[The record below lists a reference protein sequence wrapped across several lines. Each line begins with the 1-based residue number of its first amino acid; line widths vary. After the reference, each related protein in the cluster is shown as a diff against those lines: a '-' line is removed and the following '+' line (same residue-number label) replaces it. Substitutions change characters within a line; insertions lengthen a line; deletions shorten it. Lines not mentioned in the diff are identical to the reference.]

1 MQDFHPANSIKPSSF
16 KDEHGLDEESLIA
29 IQSTL
34 GVLSSLSSSGMFSF
48 SPTSFTLLPSSSN
61 IQSSPPPRAL
71 DFLRSLLLST
81 TQSAI
86 SNSSSSYLAGSSNE
100 SDDYG
105 DVAIYL
111 CPSSSAPP
119 SFGKEGSEKEILSLM
134 DLGDLTKKE
143 NLSIQ
148 PYSIPKTSHSQFVDQ
163 LEDKYA
169 FRVEGARAS
178 DGGTVLFVLVGQ
190 YESDWVGLVGL
201 GVWT

>member
-1 MQDFHPANSIKPSSF
+1 MAGFHPANSIKPSSF

-34 GVLSSLSSSGMFSF
+34 GVLSSLSSSGDSFAF
-48 SPTSFTLLPSSSN
+48 SPSSFTLLSSSSN
-61 IQSSPPPRAL
+61 IQSSPPSKAL
-71 DFLRSLLLST
+71 SFLRSLLLST
-81 TQSAI
+81 TQSAT
-86 SNSSSSYLAGSSNE
+86 SNSSSSYLAGPSNE

-111 CPSSSAPP
+111 CPSSSSSP
-119 SFGKEGSEKEILSLM
+119 SLGKEGSEKDILSLM
-134 DLGDLTKKE
+134 GLGDLTKKE
-143 NLSIQ
+143 SLSIK

-169 FRVEGARAS
+169 FRVEGAS
-178 DGGTVLFVLVGQ
+178 EGGTVLFVLVGR

>member
-1 MQDFHPANSIKPSSF
+1 MADFHPANSIKPSSF

-34 GVLSSLSSSGMFSF
+34 GVLSSLSSSGDSFAF
-48 SPTSFTLLPSSSN
+48 SPSSFTLLSSSSN
-61 IQSSPPPRAL
+61 IQSSPPSKAL
-71 DFLRSLLLST
+71 SFLRSLLLST
-81 TQSAI
+81 TQSAT
-86 SNSSSSYLAGSSNE
+86 SNSSSSYLAGPSNE

-111 CPSSSAPP
+111 CPSSSSSP
-119 SFGKEGSEKEILSLM
+119 SLGKEGSEKDILSLM
-134 DLGDLTKKE
+134 GLGDLTKKE
-143 NLSIQ
+143 SLSIK

-169 FRVEGARAS
+169 FRVEGAS
-178 DGGTVLFVLVGQ
+178 EGGTVLFVLVGR

>member
-1 MQDFHPANSIKPSSF
+1 MAAFHPANSIKPSSF

-34 GVLSSLSSSGMFSF
+34 GVLSSLSSSGESFTF
-48 SPTSFTLLPSSSN
+48 SPTSFTLLPASSN
-61 IQSSPPPRAL
+61 IQSSPPPKAL

-86 SNSSSSYLAGSSNE
+86 SNSSSSYLAGPSNE

-111 CPSSSAPP
+111 CPSSSSP
-119 SFGKEGSEKEILSLM
+119 SLGKEGSEKDILSLM
-134 DLGDLTKKE
+134 GLGALTKKE
-143 NLSIQ
+143 SLSIQ
-148 PYSIPKTSHSQFVDQ
+148 PYTIPKTSHSQFVDQ

-169 FRVEGARAS
+169 FRVEGAS
-178 DGGTVLFVLVGQ
+178 DGGTVLFVLVGR